1 MKKSIILSIII
12 MTGFATFAQQ
22 AYWKSVAQNEPAGL
36 TKSSEIFPGT
46 FKPDAYKLF
55 TLNKS
60 VFAAILKQSPAEKSV
75 SADRSDFIV
84 SIPMADGSIEK
95 FRVTESPVMDAGL
108 QARYPEIRSYLGKG
122 ITDGSAVLRF
132 DYSPQG
138 FHATII
144 SATRPTVYINP
155 VAASDNLYSVF
166 DRSGINQEKQVFDC
180 NLDRVLASKIQGA
193 QKTAVNSDNLLRKYR
208 FAVTTGGEFSQLFL
222 DGTETSDAQRK
233 AKVLAGL
240 VTDLNRTNV
249 IFESELGVRLIY
261 VNNED
266 TIIFLNGAT
275 DPFTS
280 NASAYFSGKW
290 NTQAQK
296 TLDQYIGSANYDIGH
311 LLMGYATGGN
321 AGCIGCV
328 CHDQDKGSGATGFTD
343 DLTTDP
349 FVVDFWDHEI
359 GHQFGANHTF
369 DYSYEGTIA
378 QMEPGSGSTIMGY
391 AGTTGATDIQPHSDP
406 YFHAVS
412 IQQINTYI
420 TTGTG
425 STCPS
430 FDTIKGKAPTANAGA
445 DYTIP
450 KSTPFILNAKASAK
464 DAQDSIT
471 YCWEQFD
478 KFIKGTSYKYPKDTS
493 TTGPVFRSILPQT
506 IKQRTFPALSSIL
519 DGTNGNKWEVLPA
532 VSRTLNFRVTV
543 RDNHPGGGQ
552 TASDD
557 MVVHVDGNSGPFH
570 VKIPNAN
577 IKWYAGSTYTIRWDV
592 NNTNVAPVNCSRV
605 KILLSTDGGQT
616 FDIVLSKSTLN
627 DGVAK
632 VTIPADVKTKK
643 ARIKIAAIGNI
654 FFDISDKDFRIV
666 APAAISDV
674 VATDARA
681 NDFADAVTVQP
692 NPAKNYTTVS
702 FHASYKNCSLTL
714 TNSEGKIVY
723 NKILGTVEKGNT
735 EKISLSGFSNGAYFL
750 KIITDKG
757 TQSEKIIVQ

>member
-1 MKKSIILSIII
+1 MMLAGISS
-12 MTGFATFAQQ
+12 FAQDN
-22 AYWKSVAQNEPAGL
+22 YWNPVSQNEAQSF
-36 TKSSEIFPGT
+36 TKSTEIFPGK
-46 FKPDAYKLF
+46 FKPATYKLF
-55 TLNKS
+55 TLNKD
-60 VFAAILKQSPAEKSV
+60 VFAGILKQSPSEKSV
-75 SADRSDFIV
+75 SADRSNFII
-84 SIPMADGSIEK
+84 SIPVADGSIEK
-95 FRVTESPVMDAGL
+95 FRVTTSPVMEPGL
-108 QARYPEIRSYLGKG
+108 QAKYPEIKSYIGKG
-122 ITDGSAVLRF
+122 INDGSAVIRF
-132 DYSPQG
+132 DYSPTG

-144 SATRPTVYINP
+144 SATKPTVYINP
-155 VAASDNLYSVF
+155 VASAKNLYSVF
-166 DRSGINQEKQVFDC
+166 DRSNIKEEKQVFDC
-180 NLDRVLASKIQGA
+180 NMDKALNSQVQGTNKA
-193 QKTAVNSDNLLRKYR
+193 AVNSDNLLRKYR
-208 FAVTTGGEFSQLFL
+208 FAVATGGEFSQLFL
-222 DGTETSDAQRK
+222 DGTETSDAERK
-233 AKVLAGL
+233 LKVMAGL
-240 VTDLNRTNV
+240 VTELNRTNA

-261 VNNED
+261 VNDED

-296 TLDQYIGSANYDIGH
+296 TIDQYIGSANYDIGH

-328 CHDQDKGSGATGFTD
+328 CHNADKGSGATGFTD
-343 DLTTDP
+343 DLTSDP
-349 FVVDFWDHEI
+349 FIVDFWDHEI

-412 IQQINTYI
+412 IQQINGYI
-420 TTGTG
+420 TSGTG
-425 STCPS
+425 STCPTY
-430 FDTIKGKAPTANAGA
+430 DTITGKAPTADAGS

-450 KSTPFILNAKASAK
+450 KSTPFTLNAKASVK

-478 KFIKGTSYKYPKDTS
+478 NFKKGTSYKYPEDTS
-493 TTGPVFRSILPQT
+493 TTGPVFRSLVPQT

-557 MVVHVDGNSGPFH
+557 MVVQVDGNSGPFR

-577 IKWYAGSTYTIRWDV
+577 IKWTAGSTYKITWDV
-592 NNTNVAPVNCSRV
+592 NNTNIAPVNCSRV

-616 FDIVLSKSTLN
+616 FDIVLIQSTLN

-666 APAAISDV
+666 AP
-674 VATDARA
+674 
-681 NDFADAVTVQP
+681 DAVSSIIASDAQSVNTDNTVKVQP
-692 NPAKNYTTVS
+692 NPAKSFTTVNFNTTFKS
-702 FHASYKNCSLTL
+702 CNLTL
-714 TNSEGKIVY
+714 TNSQGKIVY
-723 NKILGTVEKGNT
+723 NKLLGTVNKGSS
-735 EKISLSGFSNGAYFL
+735 EKISLAGFSNGVYFL
-750 KIITDKG
+750 KITTEKG
-757 TQSEKIIVQ
+757 THTEKIIVE